1 MTANEEEVDEFK
13 SLVAEL
19 KEVQPNRADSHIVLE
34 GTNSFCIDAEIHIS
48 EELESYSLGN
58 LTMYRQVF
66 KDEDKES
73 IMQMIIEEFAW
84 GEELLEK
91 ASYRVKDEMF
101 ENGELETALSLFIDE
116 YKSVIVQ
123 SRGISVSNGSLG
135 ERYRGWGI
143 GIENE
148 IQEDPDYYKLLT
160 ETNEELEFASM
171 QTITTNIN
179 ALMQKLG
186 IEYQCESEVYSFS
199 LNQLENRIAN
209 DKKFYE
215 DIGLTYDDNQA
226 NVGKHEEAY
235 CVILLQGANGVPLFP
250 HEMSP
255 GVTNSTFVGSLSSVL
270 YSAKGIEDIN
280 IRNLYDIETEGEKQ
294 CIYSL
299 GEILE
304 IYYNERAKETA
315 AKEKI
320 IKIGLYYLPVCVDEE
335 QLKFEAK
342 PIWYILSDVEYGTLN
357 NTFREWTVYDAVTGE
372 ELAC

>member
-1 MTANEEEVDEFK
+1 MKKYLVNIIGGMLILVCILTSCKSMTANEEEVDEFK
-13 SLVAEL
+13 SLVSEL
-19 KEVQPNRADSHIVLE
+19 KEVQPNRAASHIVLE
-34 GTNSFCIDAEIHIS
+34 GTNSFSIDAEIYIS

-209 DKKFYE
+209 DKKFY
-215 DIGLTYDDNQA
+215 
-226 NVGKHEEAY
+226 H
-235 CVILLQGANGVPLFP
+235 
-250 HEMSP
+250 
-255 GVTNSTFVGSLSSVL
+255 
-270 YSAKGIEDIN
+270 
-280 IRNLYDIETEGEKQ
+280 
-294 CIYSL
+294 
-299 GEILE
+299 
-304 IYYNERAKETA
+304 
-315 AKEKI
+315 
-320 IKIGLYYLPVCVDEE
+320 
-335 QLKFEAK
+335 
-342 PIWYILSDVEYGTLN
+342 
-357 NTFREWTVYDAVTGE
+357 
-372 ELAC
+372 